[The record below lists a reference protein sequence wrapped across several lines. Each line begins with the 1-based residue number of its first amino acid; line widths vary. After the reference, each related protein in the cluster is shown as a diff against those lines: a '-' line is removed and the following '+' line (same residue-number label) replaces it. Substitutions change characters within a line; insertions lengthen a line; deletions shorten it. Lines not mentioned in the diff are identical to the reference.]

1 MELVLK
7 NTDTLNS
14 GVFVLNENK
23 REFAPF
29 LGYKNIFITQEGNV
43 ALKNEILKIINEA
56 TCVLKVCS
64 FIITDKEI
72 FNAILNKAKE
82 TQVAIFLLT
91 QLDSNKL
98 ENSLSLADFITEEEI
113 KENPARTHL
122 KYIKQLYD
130 NGIHVR
136 ASLSTH
142 SKFIVADRTIG
153 FITSANFTTPS
164 LTFNT
169 ESGAYLDEKSSRELD
184 KLFDVIFLQGTTYKQ
199 FLSTK
204 KKSKILVVQSE
215 ANIDINLLPK
225 PDLSNLRYTCEI
237 LSNNLLNEIIT
248 IINQANEYLY
258 LSTYSV
264 TGLNSLEEL
273 FQSIEKATERGVS
286 VFIFCRGMNYRN
298 DHLEGVSKLREIGCE
313 IYADVF
319 NHSKGVINESTG
331 MIFTA
336 NIDGNHGLNNGFE
349 VGYILNKTQIIE
361 FLDFHKKLIETSFY
375 VFDNKPIRNDLF
387 VTYLAYEQQK
397 GLNTPLLPQYPVIS
411 RKSTLNINIEE
422 FKSSILFYG
431 KSKDSEYLIVGNSF
445 YKCNLKGSNIILLEK
460 TTARFDI
467 EKYIFKFFELKISKS

>member
-14 GVFVLNENK
+14 GVFVLNESK
-23 REFAPF
+23 TEFAPF
-29 LGYKNIFITQEGNV
+29 IGYENIFLTQEGNV
-43 ALKNEILKIINEA
+43 ALKNEILKIISEA
-56 TCVLKVCS
+56 TSVLKICS

-82 TQVAIFLLT
+82 TQVAIFMLT
-91 QLDSNKL
+91 QLDSTKL

-136 ASLSTH
+136 ASLSAH

-169 ESGAYLDEKSSRELD
+169 ESGAYLDEKSSKELD

-199 FLSTK
+199 FLGTK
-204 KKSKILVVQSE
+204 KKGKMLVVQSE
-215 ANIDINLLPK
+215 ANIDSNLLPK
-225 PDLSNLRYTCEI
+225 SELSDLRYTCEN
-237 LSNNLLNEIIT
+237 LSNNLLDEIIS

-258 LSTYSV
+258 LSTYSIV
-264 TGLNSLEEL
+264 GLNSIEEL
-273 FQSIEKATERGVS
+273 FQSIKRAIEKGVS
-286 VFIFCRGMNYRN
+286 VSIFCRGMNYRN
-298 DHLEGVSKLREIGCE
+298 DHLEGVSQLSAIGCK
-313 IYADVF
+313 IFADVF
-319 NHSKGVINESTG
+319 NHSKGIINEKTG

-349 VGYILNKTQIIE
+349 VGSVLNELQRIE

-375 VFDNKPIRNDLF
+375 VFENNPTRNDLF
-387 VTYLAYEQQK
+387 VTYIAYEQQK
-397 GLNTPLLPQYPVIS
+397 GLNAPLLPQYPIITY
-411 RKSTLNINIEE
+411 KSALNVNLSD
-422 FKSSILFYG
+422 FKSSIIFYG
-431 KSKDSEYLIVGNSF
+431 KAKDSEYLIVGNSF
-445 YKCNLKGSNIILLEK
+445 YKCNLKGSNIFLLEK
-460 TTARFDI
+460 TAPRFDI